1 VFKRKLRFSF
11 TFLRYILNKV
21 IHINDYYAPVL
32 GELELLVLLAVL
44 RLGNGTYGAEI
55 RREIAER
62 TTRDVPVSSIYVTL
76 ERLKRKKMVVSYVGA
91 PTPERGGRRRTHY
104 LLDTEGQKA
113 LGRSY
118 RTLRSMTDGVVTQL
132 ENF

>member
-1 VFKRKLRFSF
+1 VK
-11 TFLRYILNKV
+11 
-21 IHINDYYAPVL
+21 HIDDYYAAVL
-32 GELELLVLLAVL
+32 GELELLVLLALL

-76 ERLKRKKMVVSYVGA
+76 DRLERKRMVVSYVGN
-91 PTPERGGRRRTHY
+91 PTPERGGRRRTHF
-104 LLDTEGQKA
+104 LLDTAGQKA
-113 LGRSY
+113 LGRAY
-118 RTLRSMTDGVVTQL
+118 RTLRAMTDTLEGRL

>member
-1 VFKRKLRFSF
+1 MRPGYRFF
-11 TFLRYILNKV
+11 HYILNKV
-21 IHINDYYAPVL
+21 KHIDDFYAAVL
-32 GELELLVLLAVL
+32 GELELLVLLALL

-55 RREIAER
+55 RREIADR

-76 ERLKRKKMVVSYVGA
+76 DRLEKKKLIVSYVGH

-104 LLDTEGQKA
+104 LLDADGQKA
-113 LGRSY
+113 LGRAY
-118 RTLRSMTDGVVTQL
+118 RTLRAMTEGVGAAL

>member
-1 VFKRKLRFSF
+1 VQPSYEI
-11 TFLRYILNKV
+11 LRYILNKV
-21 IHINDYYAPVL
+21 KHIDDYYAAVL
-32 GELELLVLLAVL
+32 GVLELLVLLALL

-76 ERLKRKKMVVSYVGA
+76 DRLERKRMVVSYVGN
-91 PTPERGGRRRTHY
+91 PTPERGGRRRTHF
-104 LLDTEGQKA
+104 LLDTAGQKA
-113 LGRSY
+113 LGRAY
-118 RTLRSMTDGVVTQL
+118 RTLRAMTDTLEGRL